1 MSAVNDAWQR
11 RGPRERTVLGSI
23 ALAVGAV
30 LLYTFAWLP
39 LERARVR
46 LAAEVPRLRASV
58 AALEREAEAVAR
70 LKSMPPRAPS
80 SAPVSALS
88 ATAMQLPGAQVAA
101 LDDRRVRVTG
111 ADVGFTAL
119 LDWLAAARA
128 SHGLRVESARLE
140 ALPLA
145 GRVRAELVL
154 TRG

>member
-39 LERARVR
+39 LERSRVR